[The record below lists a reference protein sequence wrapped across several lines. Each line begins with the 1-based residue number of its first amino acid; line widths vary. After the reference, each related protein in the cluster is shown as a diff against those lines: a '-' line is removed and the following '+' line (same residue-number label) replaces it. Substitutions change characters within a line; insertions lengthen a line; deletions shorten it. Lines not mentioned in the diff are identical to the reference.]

1 MSSSCLSDIFIIW
14 SFFKA
19 LLIPCE
25 IPVYKPAKPIV
36 DAIFGATDLTNGR
49 AI

>member
-14 SFFKA
+14 YFFKA

-25 IPVYKPAKPIV
+25 IPVDNQNSENNNCERHEV
-36 DAIFGATDLTNGR
+36 ND
-49 AI
+49 